1 MQSKIIHFTMIVYK
15 VKKDDTLFNIA
26 RRFKTT
32 VAKIKEL
39 NKIESVR
46 FGERI
51 IIEQSDGRKEYTVGP
66 FETLATIAKKF
77 GTTETDLK
85 KMNGNEVKIGEKIN
99 IPI

>member
-1 MQSKIIHFTMIVYK
+1 MIVYK

-51 IIEQSDGRKEYTVGP
+51 VIEQSDGQKEYTVGP
-66 FETLATIAKKF
+66 FETLATIARKF

-85 KMNGNEVKIGEKIN
+85 KINGNEAKIGEKIYL
-99 IPI
+99 PL